1 MYTQMPKYTVYFD
14 MSQIDVLRTT
24 IKHHFF
30 ILNMHFFDIVKHVF
44 PLLPN
49 MFVIFSLLLLD
60 QVLHFTVFVK
70 HFEFLI

>member
-24 IKHHFF
+24 IKH
-30 ILNMHFFDIVKHVF
+30 HFFDIVKHVF